1 MKRTALAFI
10 ACFCMLT
17 GNISAKS
24 LVLTLKDGTLVYYLL
39 GGDCNPMMR
48 FVDGKVAVDTDN
60 YTISDIKNFYISEQD
75 DPNAIEDIKSD
86 KADFSYSNNALTV
99 KTGNAKSVKVF
110 AINGSEVE
118 AEIKNASDMTTIG
131 LEKLP
136 KGTYIVRVG
145 NTSFK
150 VTKK

>member
-1 MKRTALAFI
+1 
-10 ACFCMLT
+10 
-17 GNISAKS
+17 
-24 LVLTLKDGTLVYYLL
+24 
-39 GGDCNPMMR
+39 MMR